1 MMRLNPDAVRDI
13 LIFVES
19 DLEFNNFFRLD
30 DFYNAE
36 CLREYDQDTIK
47 YTLMKLS
54 ETKYLKSDPEV
65 VNNDLV
71 YFSTGMLTWEGHE
84 FLDTIRDK
92 EVWSKT
98 KTVVNKLESVSIG
111 ILSRIGTGVLNH
123 MIDKTMGF

>member
-1 MMRLNPDAVRDI
+1 MRLNPDAVRDI

-19 DLEFNNFFRLD
+19 DLEFNNFFKLN
-30 DFYNAE
+30 DFYNAKS
-36 CLREYDQDTIK
+36 LKEYDQDTIK
-47 YTLMKLS
+47 YTLLKLS
-54 ETKYLKSDPEV
+54 ETNYLHSNPV
-65 VNNDLV
+65 VMNNDLV
-71 YFSTGMLTWEGHE
+71 NFSTGMLTWEGHE

-98 KTVVNKLESVSIG
+98 KTVANKLESVSIG